1 MQKTIFSLLILLATL
16 PALAQSEVNQKTL
29 IAIEE
34 TAEFPGGLSKF
45 YEYLRKNIVYPKDAR
60 KQKVKGTVYVEFYIK
75 EDGYVDKDSVRA
87 LPPEFIKQ
95 NFSPSFNNEEITELT
110 ESCKVEAIRV
120 IRNSPRWIPGKL
132 RDIPVKQKIVMP
144 IRFGG

>member
-1 MQKTIFSLLILLATL
+1 MQKTILSFLILIATL
-16 PALAQSEVNQKTL
+16 PALAQSGVNQE
-29 IAIEE
+29 AFVVVEE

-60 KQKVKGTVYVEFYIK
+60 KQKVKGTVYVEFFIK

-87 LPPEFIKQ
+87 LPPEFIRE
-95 NFSPSFNNEEITELT
+95 NFPPNFNNQETTELP

-120 IRNSPRWIPGKL
+120 IKNSPRWIPGK
-132 RDIPVKQKIVMP
+132 RRNVPVKQKIVMP